1 MICLLKA
8 AVETSPRESDV
19 KNLRN
24 KLECLKNLNTIRMGK
39 TLHIMPSGASWSR
52 IAYGWIGRELDQHD
66 ILQYPVRTNIHYLPE
81 DFSEV
86 EMMKVAISWNDA
98 KLYDDLKVF
107 ARKLSEIPNYDKV
120 IVWHAE
126 DADSRLLFC
135 TIVNAVRQTLY
146 EIDITPEERRSIW
159 KEVKEDEPEPERDVD
174 VFYVGHVVGI
184 DGTRSSYPAKRV
196 TAKMRETLLTEWRR
210 WGGEDAQ
217 DCPVLVSQ
225 YGELFHTYR
234 TYLYQSIFEFTPKTE
249 AASIARIAGQVL
261 CKHPQVWDQYVCDT
275 VVKMADEGMIKWVKK
290 DDDPY
295 QSLVQQY
302 KYDVEEDWLGYPRDF
317 LYHFIDEC
325 GKKITMSEDDL
336 KAEYRR
342 DIKDCDD
349 LWGHGHLTREYRQM
363 RKKQWKETLVVRWAA
378 AFNENWGWY
387 HLLSVI
393 KVKLE
398 MMAEYMRQW
407 TSIERGAVYA
417 AQMERTVSLIRII
430 LDHGGESDYA
440 HADDEDEYL
449 DAGHFSHYVN
459 FRNRS
464 RIPSPDY
471 CGELFWCK
479 AQRLRFDKAWNLLW
493 EIFRTRLL
501 SWED

>member
-1 MICLLKA
+1 M
-8 AVETSPRESDV
+8 
-19 KNLRN
+19 
-24 KLECLKNLNTIRMGK
+24 
-39 TLHIMPSGASWSR
+39 
-52 IAYGWIGRELDQHD
+52 
-66 ILQYPVRTNIHYLPE
+66 
-81 DFSEV
+81 
-86 EMMKVAISWNDA
+86 
-98 KLYDDLKVF
+98 
-107 ARKLSEIPNYDKV
+107 
-120 IVWHAE
+120 
-126 DADSRLLFC
+126 
-135 TIVNAVRQTLY
+135 
-146 EIDITPEERRSIW
+146 ER
-159 KEVKEDEPEPERDVD
+159 
-174 VFYVGHVVGI
+174 
-184 DGTRSSYPAKRV
+184 
-196 TAKMRETLLTEWRR
+196 
-210 WGGEDAQ
+210 GE
-217 DCPVLVSQ
+217 
-225 YGELFHTYR
+225 
-234 TYLYQSIFEFTPKTE
+234 
-249 AASIARIAGQVL
+249 ASIARIAGQVL

-349 LWGHGHLTREYRQM
+349 LWGHGHLTREYRQL

-407 TSIERGAVYA
+407 SPIERGAVYA
-417 AQMERTVSLIRII
+417 AQMELAVSLIQII
-430 LDHGGESDYA
+430 LDKGGKSDYA
-440 HADDEDEYL
+440 HVDDEDEYL

-471 CGELFWCK
+471 CGELFRCE

-493 EIFRTRLL
+493 DIFRTRLL